1 MVLNFSSCCLIYVI
15 APLHF
20 NGFSMST
27 SGFSMYWLLVTGS
40 LIYWDYLYL
49 QRGNETCGQSSRR
62 GLPKLN
68 PGPNHKSIAF
78 SPGIFRTNCP
88 TIPSSV
94 PSITLPVGD
103 SLWWRRDE
111 YCGGSLI
118 LIQYLP
124 SVSSRSL
131 ASSPLTLLLSF
142 SCVLKLL
149 AGKIFFEELTF
160 PFRSVTWP
168 RGGRTRRGR
177 SWRGRRTRWT
187 SFARRSPRTR
197 ISWTWRRWGRRCW
210 YRGDNW

>member
-1 MVLNFSSCCLIYVI
+1 MKALVG
-15 APLHF
+15 AF
-20 NGFSMST
+20 NQEKA
-27 SGFSMYWLLVTGS
+27 LVG
-40 LIYWDYLYL
+40 
-49 QRGNETCGQSSRR
+49 
-62 GLPKLN
+62 
-68 PGPNHKSIAF
+68 AF
-78 SPGIFRTNCP
+78 SVIVQPVVDPMDRFAAL
-88 TIPSSV
+88 V

-142 SCVLKLL
+142 SFVVKLL
-149 AGKIFFEELTF
+149 AGKIYFEELTF

-168 RGGRTRRGR
+168 RGGRIRRGR

-197 ISWTWRRWGRRCW
+197 TSWTWRRWGRRCW
-210 YRGDNW
+210 YRGASFCHSS